1 MAKSNQCTIPIKEVN
16 KMAAE
21 AKKLR
26 AALTALLRTA
36 RFVDRDV
43 ISMPDGPMGVHA
55 DSICSVNL
63 REALKARKVLEQC

>member
-1 MAKSNQCTIPIKEVN
+1 MDRDDALDWKAI
-16 KMAAE
+16 AE
-21 AKKLR
+21 QRARAYSKLR

-43 ISMPDGPMGVHA
+43 ISLPDGPMGVHA